1 MISRR
6 NGLANVRSKFD
17 VEYRAFLSIDPS
29 VAPLADVEIH
39 RYPWRRSQHLEVP
52 DSNQKEKESSY
63 TYPVD
68 IRLDRISR
76 HMWWK
81 RLLGRVARVKVYQGP
96 ITSA

>member
-1 MISRR
+1 M
-6 NGLANVRSKFD
+6 
-17 VEYRAFLSIDPS
+17 LSIDPS

-52 DSNQKEKESSY
+52 ESNQQRKEPSETKQQQKESDY

-76 HMWWK
+76 NMWWK
-81 RLLGRVARVKVYQGP
+81 RLLGRVARVKVYHGP